1 MYHLVIDQ
9 AWTSMLSDVE
19 KSVLMAKALCSY
31 SVSETDLGHIA
42 GIEGMRLHD
51 AFKRLAAISFFE
63 FERMSGHNRRVRTHL
78 LAQDF
83 ARRVL
88 HDAPDFET
96 EAEQRWWE
104 AYAPKIAQQA
114 GTPDSENQESLI
126 DDDLANVL
134 ERLEWHLTQQTPYVE
149 QAARLF
155 GKRGG
160 LGYSLLWRGHYD
172 DVLRVAEPILHYGII
187 HQETELVGQ
196 CALRLVSVIHIKR
209 RNFEDADRYIGLAF
223 DYNARMHDIWLEAT
237 IESVRAFLYTMRG
250 YLSAAQQC
258 CRNAL
263 NLSLKLDLPYDS
275 GVAYRVLGEIHL
287 ALTVPNLEY
296 ACDTTGELRD
306 SLEHAEQYFG
316 QAEAQLQQARNDLGC
331 HFTLGMI
338 RMDRGIIA
346 RLQSRFDLARTL
358 LRDSLNAFN
367 SSYPIA
373 MVYCE
378 LALVEHLSGNRD
390 LAHSYD
396 EQGIRL
402 FQQIGMGDNL
412 PPSHCAK
419 IITTLKQQGVW

>member
-1 MYHLVIDQ
+1 
-9 AWTSMLSDVE
+9 MLSDVE
-19 KSVLMAKALCSY
+19 KSVLMAKALCPY
-31 SVSETDLGHIA
+31 SVSEADLGHIA

-63 FERMSGHNRRVRTHL
+63 FDRMPRHGISRYDRRVRTHL

-88 HDAPDFET
+88 HDAPEF
-96 EAEQRWWE
+96 EAEAERRWWE
-104 AYAPKIAQQA
+104 AYAPKIAKQA
-114 GTPDSENQESLI
+114 GTPDSEDQENLI

-134 ERLEWHLTQQTPYVE
+134 ERLEWHLTQQTSYAE

-155 GKRGG
+155 GKQGG

-172 DVLRVAEPILHYGII
+172 DVLRIAEPILRYGIAQ
-187 HQETELVGQ
+187 QETELVGQ

-209 RNFEDADRYIGLAF
+209 RNFEEADRYIGLAF
-223 DYNARMHDIWLEAT
+223 DYNARMRDIWLEAT
-237 IESVRAFLYTMRG
+237 IESIRAFLYTRRG

-263 NLSLKLDLPYDS
+263 EISLKLDLPYDS
-275 GVAYRVLGEIHL
+275 GVAYRVLGEIQL
-287 ALTVPNLEY
+287 ALIGQHLED
-296 ACDTTGELRD
+296 ACDATGKFHD
-306 SLEHAEQYFG
+306 PLEHAEQYFE
-316 QAEAQLQQARNDLGC
+316 QAEAQLQQVRNNLGC

-338 RMDRGIIA
+338 LMDRGIIA
-346 RLQSRFDLARTL
+346 RLQIRLDLARTL
-358 LRDSLNAFN
+358 LRDSLKAFK

-373 MVYCE
+373 MVYFE
-378 LALVEHLSGNRD
+378 LALAEHLSGNRD
-390 LAHSYD
+390 LARSYD

-412 PPSHCAK
+412 PPSHCARV
-419 IITTLKQQGVW
+419 ITSLKHQGIW